1 MNFCDCAF
9 VVHDGGQLH
18 LDEALNVTSHR
29 RGNVKD
35 IAKGFKGESRQ
46 APYYHPVTLT
56 WYAAVDCQV

>member
-1 MNFCDCAF
+1 MRA
-9 VVHDGGQLH
+9 QLH

-46 APYYHPVTLT
+46 VANSHSVVYVTWHAIYDARCYC
-56 WYAAVDCQV
+56 WYFCFCRL